1 MVLSFNMLKTTAIHA
16 LHALL
21 ILRNNYWRKW
31 GQEVGTQR
39 KHPFRHT
46 KRGVYALEKKLISI
60 ITHHL
65 LVRHAPSVVY
75 RIISFVNL
83 PILSVTTSGFHHCD
97 ARILC
102 RNTHSS
108 SRNDYVTILILY
120 KESKNK
126 ILATLD
132 AWIDCNATKDE
143 RYLPHM
149 SLQSAMLSGC
159 SQSSYAYNKSNIIK
173 FNA

>member
-1 MVLSFNMLKTTAIHA
+1 MVLPLVTLKISAIHA

-21 ILRNNYWRKW
+21 ILRNNYWGKW

-65 LVRHAPSVVY
+65 LVRHAPNVVY

-108 SRNDYVTILILY
+108 SRIDYVTILILY

-132 AWIDCNATKDE
+132 CLNRLQCDKGRALSSAHVVTERHVKRMFTKFL
-143 RYLPHM
+143 R
-149 SLQSAMLSGC
+149 LQYI
-159 SQSSYAYNKSNIIK
+159 QYH
-173 FNA
+173 